1 MGKLSIFRR
10 TRDMEDP
17 LHGAAIS
24 ALFWI
29 VLTAVIGVVVITLVG
44 ELVIAGVFGE
54 FNDAATGRTDE
65 AISVLAQIGSGAVG
79 AMAGWLARDR
89 LFDANST
96 GYQQLPPEP
105 TPQEVAMP
113 APVPAD
119 TPEGPLPDDGDPA
132 YDPDLVF
139 DDEPEDLTDD
149 ETPDDVSDEGVEG
162 E

>member
-1 MGKLSIFRR
+1 
-10 TRDMEDP
+10 MEDP

-29 VLTAVIGVVVITLVG
+29 VLTAVIGVVVITIVG

-89 LFDANST
+89 LLDVNST
-96 GYQQLPPEP
+96 TAP
-105 TPQEVAMP
+105 TPQETAMST
-113 APVPAD
+113 D
-119 TPEGPLPDDGDPA
+119 TPQSPLPADGDPD

-149 ETPDDVSDEGVEG
+149 ETPEDISDGSR
-162 E
+162 